1 MSSLIPERTLIISP
15 TLATTIGLEEAVL
28 LQLLEDSAAFCVP
41 LQRQNRH
48 WYSLN
53 TPQLQALLPFW
64 SLQDLQ
70 RIACSLRDKG
80 IILLDDDL
88 LTRAEQLLFALS
100 DQLPTPAEP
109 ATSTPATS
117 PPLMPPTA
125 TRNGGACLLTQQ
137 WQPQE
142 DLLQILSL
150 NHAIPRE
157 FALAQLEDFIFY
169 WHDRREISHSWPNK
183 FRQHVLKQWR
193 FHQSQQAQSAR
204 AIPIAQGQQW
214 SPSPEALEILQ
225 RSQINNEFI
234 QDAVPEFILYWRE
247 RGEASSSWNS
257 KFVAHIRRQW
267 AIYTKT
273 LELDYEP
280 REIAI
285 NWQPSE
291 DVYDI
296 LRLANIDLEF
306 ARQQVAEFVLFW
318 RDTREIKRSWNTKFL
333 QHAKYKWATR
343 HHMGQHYAGQQIAD
357 GSGRQDAK
365 STFEHL
371 TDRSWAEGLV
381 GDG

>member
-1 MSSLIPERTLIISP
+1 
-15 TLATTIGLEEAVL
+15 VL
-28 LQLLEDSAAFCVP
+28 LQLLADTAAFCP
-41 LQRQNRH
+41 PQQRHNGH
-48 WYSLN
+48 WYSLSAS
-53 TPQLQALLPFW
+53 QLQSLLPFW
-64 SLQDLQ
+64 STANLQ

-80 IILLDDDL
+80 VIELDDDAL
-88 LTRAEQLLFALS
+88 ARGEQLSFAVNGPS
-100 DQLPTPAEP
+100 GVAIPVQQSPPPSPTP
-109 ATSTPATS
+109 T
-117 PPLMPPTA
+117 PTA
-125 TRNGGACLLTQQ
+125 RNGGACLLTQQ
-137 WQPQE
+137 WRPQE

-157 FALAQLEDFIFY
+157 FALSQLEDFIFY

-204 AIPIAQGQQW
+204 AIPIAQDQQW

-225 RSQINNEFI
+225 RSQVNSEFI

-280 REIAI
+280 REIAV

-291 DVYDI
+291 DVFDI

-357 GSGRQDAK
+357 GSSRQDAK

-371 TDRSWAEGLV
+371 TDRSWAEGMV
-381 GDG
+381 GDS